1 MTFREVFCMIKK
13 FVMPFPN
20 CSSALEGLNAVLKN
34 YTNRRAK
41 SLQEFLMLLR
51 TIIEDESSKA
61 HVNHPFPTKP
71 EISSKVKNSG
81 QDYFLNNAYKR
92 EDEFTYHFRPYNSA
106 QPPEQ
111 QNV

>member
-1 MTFREVFCMIKK
+1 M
-13 FVMPFPN
+13 
-20 CSSALEGLNAVLKN
+20 
-34 YTNRRAK
+34 
-41 SLQEFLMLLR
+41 
-51 TIIEDESSKA
+51 
-61 HVNHPFPTKP
+61 NHPFPTKP

-92 EDEFTYHFRPYNSA
+92 EDEFTYYFRPYNSA